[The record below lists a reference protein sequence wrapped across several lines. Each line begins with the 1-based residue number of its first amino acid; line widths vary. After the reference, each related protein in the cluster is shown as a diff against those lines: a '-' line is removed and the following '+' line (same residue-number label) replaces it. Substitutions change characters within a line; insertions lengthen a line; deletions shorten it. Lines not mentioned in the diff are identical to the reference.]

1 MAKAPGY
8 SLTIPID
15 LYEDLRNL
23 AASQNMTVEAL
34 LSNAIQWQYIL
45 ADIKKREGE
54 IFIRFPDENQPV
66 KIEMRS
72 KKYE

>member
-23 AASQNMTVEAL
+23 ATRQNMTVEAL

-45 ADIKKREGE
+45 ADIEKKAGE
-54 IFIRFPDENQPV
+54 LFIKFPDENQPV
-66 KIEMRS
+66 RIEMRS
-72 KKYE
+72 QK